1 MIKHI
6 NTEKEFD
13 EIIKTGNVVVD
24 FYASWCAP
32 CRALSPILEDI
43 DNELKDILI
52 VKVDIDE
59 ISILAS
65 KYSVMSI
72 PTLLFFK
79 DGSLT
84 HEQIGLLPPN
94 QLLDLFKAHF
104 QN

>member
-13 EIIKTGNVVVD
+13 EIIKTGSVVVD

-43 DNELKDILI
+43 DNELIDILI

-94 QLLDLFKAHF
+94 QLLTLFKAHF